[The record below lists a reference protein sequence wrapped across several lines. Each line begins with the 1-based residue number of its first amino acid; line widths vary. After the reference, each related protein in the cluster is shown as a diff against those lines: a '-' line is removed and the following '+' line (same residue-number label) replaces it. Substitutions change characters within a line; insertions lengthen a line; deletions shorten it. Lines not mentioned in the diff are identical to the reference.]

1 MTLKIAFGGIMGS
14 GKDTC
19 VDYLCTK
26 YPEHTRISFAGALYD
41 ILSYAQEKCGFE
53 KTKDRKFLQFIGTEW
68 ARSINENVWVDIV
81 LDTDIKGI
89 GLLSDIR
96 FPNEFK
102 ALKNNG
108 WICIKVIRDDTDKF
122 ERQGTGS
129 HTHSSENSI
138 QEIPTKDWDIII
150 HNNSTKEDLYKRL
163 DDLLSLYL
171 KINSKQKYN

>member
-1 MTLKIAFGGIMGS
+1 MILKIAFGGVMGS

-53 KTKDRKFLQFIGTEW
+53 KNKDRKFLQFIGTEW
-68 ARSINENVWVDIV
+68 ARNIDENVWINIV
-81 LDTDIKGI
+81 LGKDIKGV

-96 FPNEFK
+96 FPNEFN

-108 WICIKVIRDDTDKF
+108 WICIKVTRDNIDKN
-122 ERQGTGS
+122 RVGNGDN
-129 HTHSSENSI
+129 THSSELRINDI
-138 QEIPTKDWDIII
+138 NDEHWDFIIN
-150 HNNSTKEDLYKRL
+150 NNSTLEDLYKRL
-163 DDLLSLYL
+163 D
-171 KINSKQKYN
+171 KIFNCYPF

>member
-1 MTLKIAFGGIMGS
+1 MVLKIAFGGVMGS

-53 KTKDRKFLQFIGTEW
+53 KNKDRKFLQFIGTEW
-68 ARSINENVWVDIV
+68 ARNIDENVWINIV
-81 LDTDIKGI
+81 LGKDIKGI

-96 FPNEFK
+96 FPNEFN

-108 WICIKVIRDDTDKF
+108 WICIKVTRDNIDKN
-122 ERQGTGS
+122 RVGNGDN
-129 HTHSSENSI
+129 THSSELRINDI
-138 QEIPTKDWDIII
+138 KDEEWDFIIN
-150 HNNSTKEDLYKRL
+150 NNSTLEDLYKRL
-163 DDLLSLYL
+163 DKIIT
-171 KINSKQKYN
+171 KINE

>member
-1 MTLKIAFGGIMGS
+1 MVLKIAFGGVMGS

-53 KTKDRKFLQFIGTEW
+53 KNKDRKFLQFIGTEW
-68 ARSINENVWVDIV
+68 ARNIDENVWINIV
-81 LDTDIKGI
+81 LGKDIKGV

-96 FPNEFK
+96 FPNEFN

-108 WICIKVIRDDTDKF
+108 WICIKVTRDNIDKN
-122 ERQGTGS
+122 RVGNGDN
-129 HTHSSENSI
+129 THSSELSI
-138 QEIPTKDWDIII
+138 NDINDEHWDFIIN
-150 HNNSTKEDLYKRL
+150 NNSTLEDLYKRL
-163 DDLLSLYL
+163 D
-171 KINSKQKYN
+171 KIFNCYPF

>member
-1 MTLKIAFGGIMGS
+1 MTLKIAFGGNMGS

-53 KTKDRKFLQFIGTEW
+53 KNKDRKFLQFIGTEW
-68 ARSINENVWVDIV
+68 ARNIDKNVWINIV
-81 LDTDIKGI
+81 LCKDIEGI

-96 FPNEFK
+96 FPNEFN

-108 WICIKVIRDDTDKF
+108 WICIKVTRNNIDKN
-122 ERQGTGS
+122 RVGNGDN
-129 HTHSSENSI
+129 THSSELSI
-138 QEIPTKDWDIII
+138 NDIKDEDWDFILD
-150 HNNSTKEDLYKRL
+150 NNSTKEELYKRI
-163 DDLLSLYL
+163 DKIIT
-171 KINSKQKYN
+171 KINE

>member
-1 MTLKIAFGGIMGS
+1 MVLKIAFGGIMGS

-53 KTKDRKFLQFIGTEW
+53 KNKDRKFLQFIGTEW
-68 ARSINENVWVDIV
+68 ARNIDENVWINIV
-81 LDTDIKGI
+81 LDKDIKGI

-96 FPNEFK
+96 FPNEFN

-108 WICIKVIRDDTDKF
+108 WICIKVTRDNIDKN
-122 ERQGTGS
+122 RVGNGDN
-129 HTHSSENSI
+129 THPSELRINDI
-138 QEIPTKDWDIII
+138 NDEHWDFIIN
-150 HNNSTKEDLYKRL
+150 NNSTLEDLYKRL
-163 DDLLSLYL
+163 DKIIT
-171 KINSKQKYN
+171 KINE

>member
-1 MTLKIAFGGIMGS
+1 MTLKIAFGGVMGS

-53 KTKDRKFLQFIGTEW
+53 KNKDRKFLQFIGTEW

-81 LDTDIKGI
+81 LGKDIEGV

-96 FPNEFK
+96 FPNEFN
-102 ALKNNG
+102 ALKNNS
-108 WICIKVIRDDTDKF
+108 WICIKVTRDNIDKN
-122 ERQGTGS
+122 RVGNGDN
-129 HTHSSENSI
+129 THSSEISI
-138 QEIPTKDWDIII
+138 NDIKDEEWDFIIN
-150 HNNSTKEDLYKRL
+150 NNSTLEDLYKRL
-163 DDLLSLYL
+163 D
-171 KINSKQKYN
+171 KIFKC

>member
-1 MTLKIAFGGIMGS
+1 MFLKIAFGGVMGS

-53 KTKDRKFLQFIGTEW
+53 KNKDRKFLQFIGTEW
-68 ARSINENVWVDIV
+68 ARNINENVWVDIV
-81 LDTDIKGI
+81 LGKDIKGV

-96 FPNEFK
+96 FPNEFN

-108 WICIKVIRDDTDKF
+108 WICIKVTRDNIDKN
-122 ERQGTGS
+122 RVGNGDN
-129 HTHSSENSI
+129 THSSELSI
-138 QEIPTKDWDIII
+138 NDIKDEEWDFIIN
-150 HNNSTKEDLYKRL
+150 NNSTLEDLYKRL
-163 DDLLSLYL
+163 D
-171 KINSKQKYN
+171 KIFC

>member
-1 MTLKIAFGGIMGS
+1 MTLKIAFGGVMGS

-53 KTKDRKFLQFIGTEW
+53 KNKDRKFLQFIGTEW

-81 LDTDIKGI
+81 LGKDIEGV

-96 FPNEFK
+96 FPNEFN

-108 WICIKVIRDDTDKF
+108 WICIKVTRDNIDKN
-122 ERQGTGS
+122 RVGNGDN
-129 HTHSSENSI
+129 THSSEISI
-138 QEIPTKDWDIII
+138 NDIKDEEWDFIIN
-150 HNNSTKEDLYKRL
+150 NNSTLEDLYKRL
-163 DDLLSLYL
+163 D
-171 KINSKQKYN
+171 KIFKC

>member
-1 MTLKIAFGGIMGS
+1 MFLKIAFGGVMGS

-53 KTKDRKFLQFIGTEW
+53 KNKDRKFLQFIGTEW
-68 ARSINENVWVDIV
+68 ARNINENVWVDIV
-81 LDTDIKGI
+81 LGKDIKGV

-96 FPNEFK
+96 FPNEFN

-108 WICIKVIRDDTDKF
+108 WICIKVTRDNIDKN
-122 ERQGTGS
+122 RVGNGDN
-129 HTHSSENSI
+129 THSSELSI
-138 QEIPTKDWDIII
+138 NDIKDEEWDFIIN
-150 HNNSTKEDLYKRL
+150 NNSTLEDLYKIL
-163 DDLLSLYL
+163 D
-171 KINSKQKYN
+171 KILC

>member
-1 MTLKIAFGGIMGS
+1 MVLKIAFGGVMGS

-53 KTKDRKFLQFIGTEW
+53 KNKDRKFLQFIGTEW
-68 ARSINENVWVDIV
+68 ARNIDENVWINIV
-81 LDTDIKGI
+81 LDKDIKGI

-96 FPNEFK
+96 FLNEFN

-108 WICIKVIRDDTDKF
+108 WICIKVTRDNIDKN
-122 ERQGTGS
+122 RVGNGDN
-129 HTHSSENSI
+129 THSSELSI
-138 QEIPTKDWDIII
+138 NDIKDEEWDFIIN
-150 HNNSTKEDLYKRL
+150 NNSTLEDLYKRL
-163 DDLLSLYL
+163 D
-171 KINSKQKYN
+171 KIFKY